1 MADRRQGEPVDPD
14 RRFSAVVFRTARWR
28 ASGRRSK
35 LTTPIFAS
43 FASRI
48 RAPSR
53 RLSSFI
59 GLDRPLPMRS
69 AAAPEGCA

>member
-1 MADRRQGEPVDPD
+1 MPGRRGGPADLI
-14 RRFSAVVFRTARWR
+14 RRFSAVVFRIARWR

-43 FASRI
+43 FASKI
-48 RAPSR
+48 RAPPR